1 MFWIFSLT
9 IHYRPLHLSF
19 GFNLESNFASLL
31 VFTKVYEVIAWVLGV
46 VQTALTR
53 KFEYQADQF
62 AADEFRRPLATA
74 LVKIHME
81 NLSNLNPDGLYSFLK
96 FSHP

>member
-1 MFWIFSLT
+1 MLTFTTCNLLLMFWIFSLT

-46 VQTALTR
+46 A
-53 KFEYQADQF
+53 
-62 AADEFRRPLATA
+62 
-74 LVKIHME
+74 
-81 NLSNLNPDGLYSFLK
+81 
-96 FSHP
+96 